1 LISDRIV
8 IDEDPLYMS
17 FDKEYKEKYDALV
30 HDLNEKKLKS
40 KQSSPQKSILLKRN
54 RSPDKGSPEKKNLS
68 FA

>member
-17 FDKEYKEKYDALV
+17 FDKEYKEKYDTLV
-30 HDLNEKKLKS
+30 HELNEKKLNS
-40 KQSSPQKSILLKRN
+40 KKSSPKKSILLNRN
-54 RSPDKGSPEKKNLS
+54 RSPEKSSPEKKNLS